1 MAALVIVLVLLCA
14 WAPLSSTRW
23 TLVEETRSEVL
34 STASASDIPTAE
46 NRMDLDT
53 LASNSEI
60 VDGISTKTNLPFDID
75 AIPVKKNRANLAKL
89 PSEVINGI
97 KKFVFF
103 VGYARSGHSIVGSL
117 MDAHPHVVIAHEFF
131 LFKKFDELEQVPN
144 NTCWRDNLFQSLYKK
159 STRRVRSGSAK
170 GYTLKVEGLW
180 EGTYDDHIEVIG
192 DKSGGL
198 TTLMYRS
205 DKQKFKENFEKL
217 KRNVQVPLRIIHVL
231 RNPFDIISTSA
242 IYATEGKSLFKQ
254 LKETGNK
261 TADSNLSVKTSNVFN
276 QFRAVTEII
285 NDIIGK
291 ENVLDIHN
299 CDLVADPRGT
309 LSKIFNFLE
318 VNTTEHYL
326 DVCAEKVFKS
336 VSRTRDL
343 MEWPPELR
351 EMVETKMKE
360 YEMLSRY
367 SFTSD

>member
-1 MAALVIVLVLLCA
+1 MATSIHHAYKIVAAIVIVLVLLCA

-23 TLVEETRSEVL
+23 TLVEDIRSEVV
-34 STASASDIPTAE
+34 STAS
-46 NRMDLDT
+46 DT
-53 LASNSEI
+53 LASSSEI
-60 VDGISTKTNLPFDID
+60 VDGIYTKENMKSLPFDID
-75 AIPVKKNRANLAKL
+75 AIPANKKRAN
-89 PSEVINGI
+89 SEVIDSI

-144 NTCWRDNLFQSLYKK
+144 DTCWRDNLFQTLYKK
-159 STRRVRSGSAK
+159 NIESTGEVRSSSAK
-170 GYTLKVEGLW
+170 GYTLKVDGLW

-192 DKSGGL
+192 DKSGGM
-198 TTLMYRS
+198 TTLVYQS

-217 KRNVQVPLRIIHVL
+217 KQNVQVPLRIIHVL
-231 RNPFDIISTSA
+231 RNPFDMISTSA
-242 IYATEGKSLFKQ
+242 IYATKGKALFKQ

-261 TADSNLSVKTSNVFN
+261 TSDPKLSGKISYVFN
-276 QFRAVTEII
+276 KFRAVTEII
-285 NDIIGK
+285 NDIIGR

-309 LSKIFNFLE
+309 LTKIFNFLE

-336 VSRTRDL
+336 VSRSRDL

>member
-1 MAALVIVLVLLCA
+1 MLFL
-14 WAPLSSTRW
+14 R
-23 TLVEETRSEVL
+23 
-34 STASASDIPTAE
+34 
-46 NRMDLDT
+46 
-53 LASNSEI
+53 
-60 VDGISTKTNLPFDID
+60 TK
-75 AIPVKKNRANLAKL
+75 KRAN
-89 PSEVINGI
+89 SEVIVSI

-144 NTCWRDNLFQSLYKK
+144 DTCWRDNLFQALYKK
-159 STRRVRSGSAK
+159 NIKSTGGVRSSSAK

-192 DKSGGL
+192 DKSGGM
-198 TTLMYRS
+198 TTLVYQS

-217 KRNVQVPLRIIHVL
+217 KQNVQVPLRIIHVL
-231 RNPFDIISTSA
+231 RNPFDMISTSA
-242 IYATEGKSLFKQ
+242 IYATKGKALFKQ

-261 TADSNLSVKTSNVFN
+261 TSDPKLSGKISYVFN
-276 QFRAVTEII
+276 KFRAVTEII
-285 NDIIGK
+285 NDIIGR

-309 LSKIFNFLE
+309 LTKIFNFLE

-336 VSRTRDL
+336 VSRSRDL